1 MSGIF
6 TSVTKFVRGALTSS
20 YQVDVVKEG
29 KPLSVRPANPAP
41 APAPAPVIKPTTTQ
55 NKQKPANGGGIF

>member
-6 TSVTKFVRGALTSS
+6 TSITKFVRGALTSS

-29 KPLSVRPANPAP
+29 KPLSVKPNPNP
-41 APAPAPVIKPTTTQ
+41 TPNPKTVLPKKPSSGDT
-55 NKQKPANGGGIF
+55 IF